1 LETRPRDV
9 WRFLA
14 ATRAYSPNFNPPLRY
29 VLEKKWD
36 LGGRIDA
43 LFCPTRGLGRYRLF
57 VTERVLELPFAHR
70 ALDQLPGSRI
80 LEFGCA
86 NSQLCI
92 ELASRGMMVT
102 GVDLRAHPLT
112 HPNFAFLQGDFFD
125 QDFCEKSFGA
135 VIAISA
141 VEHVGLG
148 AFGEDERDA
157 GADRQLVKSFYR
169 LLRAGGQLILTVPF
183 GKWNVNPRYRI
194 YDVEA
199 LETLLEGYDID
210 CEEYYRRTDHSVWL
224 PATANELAQV
234 EWHPSGHGAE
244 GVALIAARRPSDVL
258 EIQA

>member
-1 LETRPRDV
+1 MKTRPRDV

-14 ATRAYSPNFNPPLRY
+14 ATRGYYPNFNPPLRY

-36 LGGRIDA
+36 LVGRIDT
-43 LFCPTRGLGRYRLF
+43 LFCPTSGLDRYQLF

-86 NSQLCI
+86 NSQLCV

-112 HPNFAFLQGDFFD
+112 HPNFVFRQGDFFD
-125 QDFCEKSFGA
+125 QDFKESFDA

-148 AFGEDERDA
+148 AFGEDEREA
-157 GADRQLVKSFYR
+157 GADRQLVESFSR

-183 GKWNVNPRYRI
+183 GKWNVNPRYRV

-199 LETLLEGYDID
+199 LEILLEGFDID
-210 CEEYYRRTDHSVWL
+210 CEEYYRRTNQSVWL

-234 EWHPSGHGAE
+234 EWYPSGHGAE
-244 GVALIAARRPSDVL
+244 GVAMIAARRPGGVL
-258 EIQA
+258 EAQA